1 MPNTTGNTTLFSQT
15 TLQKIRFLLPRHTKC
30 VGLDSQFLVWV
41 RHPKRLG
48 HSLLMHCLSPNSD
61 PITLLVSNTKS
72 FEKRK
77 GVVGAVGD
85 LWWSMGA
92 WTPQVITYWAAE
104 ILIKHRGRD
113 CWNNDGVGW
122 NSLAPCLW
130 IWKLQKKVPCLNPN
144 LGDPW

>member
-61 PITLLVSNTKS
+61 PITLLVSNTKK
-72 FEKRK
+72 FRKEKRSCRASR
-77 GVVGAVGD
+77 G
-85 LWWSMGA
+85 SMMIYGSLD
-92 WTPQVITYWAAE
+92 PQVITYLAAE